1 MRKITYTFGHTQKN
15 ENVMGK
21 KYAWPWKEERNT
33 QTRFLKLEGGAE
45 EDLCDWRQCL
55 CVC

>member
-21 KYAWPWKEERNT
+21 KMPGPGKRKGT
-33 QTRFLKLEGGAE
+33 HKP
-45 EDLCDWRQCL
+45 DS
-55 CVC
+55 